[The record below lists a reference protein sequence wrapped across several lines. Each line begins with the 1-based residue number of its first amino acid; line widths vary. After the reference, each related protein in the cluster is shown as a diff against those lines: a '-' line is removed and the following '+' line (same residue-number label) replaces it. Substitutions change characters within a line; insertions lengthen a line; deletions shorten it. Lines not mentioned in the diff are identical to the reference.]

1 MPKAERWIPGTGAVA
16 ALCIAVALAACSS
29 VRPRPGGY
37 YLDDGPGANPP
48 ADLDRVPDAV
58 PRAEPIHRL
67 ASRPY
72 TVLGRSYT
80 PYTEL
85 RPYRA
90 RGRASWYGRRY
101 HGQRTASGE
110 IYDMY
115 SMSGAH
121 TLLPLPSYAR
131 VTNLE
136 NGRSVVVRINDRG
149 PFREDRIVDL
159 SYAAAHRLGF
169 LNKGSALVEV
179 EAIVL
184 GRKESAS
191 SVARSESPVAPRPMP
206 VTGEAAGLFV
216 QLGAFASHE
225 NAAAFA
231 RRVHAELSWLRVAPA
246 VHRHGALFKVRT
258 GPYADRESAERD
270 AERMRRTLGFTPFLT
285 NP

>member
-1 MPKAERWIPGTGAVA
+1 VPKAERRVCGASAVA
-16 ALCIAVALAACSS
+16 ALCLAVALAACGS

-48 ADLDRVPDAV
+48 AGLDRVPDAV
-58 PRAEPIHRL
+58 PRAEPINRF

-72 TVLGRSYT
+72 TVLGRTYT

-101 HGQRTASGE
+101 HGQRTSLGE

-169 LNKGSALVEV
+169 LNRGSALVEV
-179 EAIVL
+179 EAIVP
-184 GRKESAS
+184 GQEQPVS
-191 SVARSESPVAPRPMP
+191 SVAAVTAIAPAPMP
-206 VTGEAAGLFV
+206 ITGDAAGVFV
-216 QLGAFASHE
+216 QLGAFASPE

-231 RRVHAELSWLRVAPA
+231 RRVRADLSWLRNAPV
-246 VHRHGALFKVRT
+246 VHRQGALYKVRT

-270 AERMRRTLGFTPFLT
+270 AARMRRALGFSPFLT